1 MVRMRIPMFLNSIAS
16 LSDEELMKRVASKDD
31 DRAFDELY
39 HRHARRVMGF
49 LLRQLGDSERAADL
63 VQDAFLRLWSS
74 RERYL
79 SGKCFSTWLF
89 SIAYNLLK
97 NEYRRSG
104 YSIEYAEHVINS
116 TTEEQD
122 DDLDVRLDDRMFD
135 AALRQELSL
144 LDAESR
150 LLFSL
155 RFEEEMTVPQIA
167 EVMKIPEGTVK
178 SRQHTII
185 RNLKQ
190 KLKIYEIRR

>member
-1 MVRMRIPMFLNSIAS
+1 MRIPLFFNSIAS
-16 LSDEELMKRVASKDD
+16 LSDEDLMARVASKDD

-49 LLRQLGDSERAADL
+49 IMRQLSDSDRAADL

-74 RERYL
+74 RERYIAD
-79 SGKCFSTWLF
+79 KCFSTWLF

-104 YSIEYAEHVINS
+104 YSSKYVEHVMNS
-116 TTEEQD
+116 TTEEQEED
-122 DDLDVRLDDRMFD
+122 MDLRLDDHLFD
-135 AALRQELSL
+135 EALRAELSM
-144 LDAESR
+144 LDADSR

-178 SRQHTII
+178 SRQHTIV

>member
-1 MVRMRIPMFLNSIAS
+1 MRIPLIFNSIAS
-16 LSDEELMKRVASKDD
+16 LSDEDLMKRVASKDD

-104 YSIEYAEHVINS
+104 YSVEYAEHVINC

-122 DDLDVRLDDRMFD
+122 DDLDVRLDDKLFD

-155 RFEEEMTVPQIA
+155 RFEEGMTVPQIA

>member
-1 MVRMRIPMFLNSIAS
+1 MRIPLFFNSIAS
-16 LSDEELMKRVASKDD
+16 LSDEDLMARVASKDD

-49 LLRQLGDSERAADL
+49 IMRQLSDSDRAADL

-74 RERYL
+74 RERYIAD
-79 SGKCFSTWLF
+79 KCFSTWLF

-104 YSIEYAEHVINS
+104 YQNEYTEHVMNS
-116 TTEEQD
+116 TTEVHNED
-122 DDLDVRLDDRMFD
+122 WDVKLDDHLFD
-135 AALRQELSL
+135 AALHKELSL
-144 LDAESR
+144 LDADSR

>member
-1 MVRMRIPMFLNSIAS
+1 MFLNPIAS
-16 LSDEELMKRVASKDD
+16 LSDEDLMKRVASKDD

-104 YSIEYAEHVINS
+104 YSVEYAEHVINR

-122 DDLDVRLDDRMFD
+122 EDLDVRLDDKLFD
-135 AALRQELSL
+135 AALRQELSQ

>member
-1 MVRMRIPMFLNSIAS
+1 MFLNPIAS
-16 LSDEELMKRVASKDD
+16 LSDEELMKRMASKDD

-74 RERYL
+74 REWYL

-104 YSIEYAEHVINS
+104 YSVEYAEHVINR

-122 DDLDVRLDDRMFD
+122 DNLDVKLDDKLFD

>member
-1 MVRMRIPMFLNSIAS
+1 MRIPLIFVNKAS

-104 YSIEYAEHVINS
+104 YSVEYAEYVINS

-122 DDLDVRLDDRMFD
+122 DDLDVKLDDRLFD

>member
-1 MVRMRIPMFLNSIAS
+1 MRIPLIFVNKAS

-104 YSIEYAEHVINS
+104 YSVEYAEHVINS

-122 DDLDVRLDDRMFD
+122 DDLDVKLDDRLFD

>member
-1 MVRMRIPMFLNSIAS
+1 MRIPLIFVNKAS

-49 LLRQLGDSERAADL
+49 LMRQLGDSERAADL

-104 YSIEYAEHVINS
+104 YSNEYAEHVMNS

-122 DDLDVRLDDRMFD
+122 DDLDVRLDDKLFD
-135 AALRQELSL
+135 AALCQELSL

>member
-1 MVRMRIPMFLNSIAS
+1 MRIPLIFNSIVS
-16 LSDEELMKRVASKDD
+16 LSDEDLMKRVADKDD

-49 LLRQLGDSERAADL
+49 LMRQLSDSEKAADL
-63 VQDAFLRLWSS
+63 VQDAFMRLWSS
-74 RERYL
+74 RNRYL
-79 SGKCFSTWLF
+79 SDKCFSTWLF
-89 SIAYNLLK
+89 SITYNLLR

-104 YSIEYAEHVINS
+104 YSSEYAEHVMNS

-122 DDLDVRLDDRMFD
+122 EDLDVRLDDRMFD
-135 AALRQELSL
+135 EALRKELSL

-185 RNLKQ
+185 RNLKH

>member
-1 MVRMRIPMFLNSIAS
+1 MRIPLIFNSVVS
-16 LSDEELMKRVASKDD
+16 LSDEDLMKRVASKDD

-39 HRHARRVMGF
+39 HRYARRVMGF
-49 LLRQLGDSERAADL
+49 LMRQLNDSEKAADL
-63 VQDAFLRLWSS
+63 VQDAFMRLWSS
-74 RERYL
+74 RERYV
-79 SGKCFSTWLF
+79 SDRCFSTWLF

-104 YSIEYAEHVINS
+104 YSSKYVEHVMNC
-116 TTEEQD
+116 TTEEHG
-122 DDLDVRLDDRMFD
+122 DDLDLRLDDHLFD
-135 AALRQELSL
+135 EALRKELSL
-144 LDAESR
+144 LDADSR

-178 SRQHTII
+178 SRQHTIV
-185 RNLKQ
+185 RNMKQ

>member
-1 MVRMRIPMFLNSIAS
+1 MRIPLFFNSIAS
-16 LSDEELMKRVASKDD
+16 LSDEDLMARVASKDD

-49 LLRQLGDSERAADL
+49 IMRQLSDSDRAADL

-74 RERYL
+74 RERYIAD
-79 SGKCFSTWLF
+79 KCFSTWLF

-104 YSIEYAEHVINS
+104 YQNEYTEHVMNS
-116 TTEEQD
+116 TTEVHDED
-122 DDLDVRLDDRMFD
+122 WDVKLDDHLFD
-135 AALRQELSL
+135 EVLHKELSL
-144 LDAESR
+144 LDADSR

>member
-1 MVRMRIPMFLNSIAS
+1 MRIPLIFVNKAS
-16 LSDEELMKRVASKDD
+16 LSDEELMKRMASKDD

-97 NEYRRSG
+97 NEYRRLG
-104 YSIEYAEHVINS
+104 YSVEYAEHVINS

-122 DDLDVRLDDRMFD
+122 DDLDVKLDDRLFD

>member
-1 MVRMRIPMFLNSIAS
+1 MRLPLIFVNKAS

-49 LLRQLGDSERAADL
+49 LMRQLGDSERAADL

-97 NEYRRSG
+97 NEYRRLG
-104 YSIEYAEHVINS
+104 YSVEYAEHVINS

-122 DDLDVRLDDRMFD
+122 DDLDVKLDNRLFD

-155 RFEEEMTVPQIA
+155 RFEEEMTIPQIA

>member
-1 MVRMRIPMFLNSIAS
+1 MRIPLIFVNKAS

-104 YSIEYAEHVINS
+104 YSVEYAEHVINR

-122 DDLDVRLDDRMFD
+122 DDLDVKLDDKLFD

>member
-1 MVRMRIPMFLNSIAS
+1 MRIPLIFVNKVA

-49 LLRQLGDSERAADL
+49 LMRQLGDSERAADL

-79 SGKCFSTWLF
+79 SDKCFSTWLF
-89 SIAYNLLK
+89 SITYNLLK

-104 YSIEYAEHVINS
+104 YSSEYAEHVINS

-122 DDLDVRLDDRMFD
+122 DDLDVKLDDRLFD
-135 AALRQELSL
+135 AALRKELSL

-155 RFEEEMTVPQIA
+155 RFEEEMTVSQIA

>member
-1 MVRMRIPMFLNSIAS
+1 MRLPLMFRNKAS
-16 LSDEELMKRVASKDD
+16 LSDEDLMRRVASKDD

-49 LLRQLGDSERAADL
+49 LMRQLGDSERAADL

-104 YSIEYAEHVINS
+104 YSVEYAEHVINS

-122 DDLDVRLDDRMFD
+122 DDLDVKLDDRLFD

-155 RFEEEMTVPQIA
+155 RFEEDMTVPQIA

>member
-1 MVRMRIPMFLNSIAS
+1 MRIPLIFNSIAS
-16 LSDEELMKRVASKDD
+16 LSDEDLMKRVASKDD

-49 LLRQLGDSERAADL
+49 LMRQLGDSERAADL

-104 YSIEYAEHVINS
+104 YSVEYAEHVINS
-116 TTEEQD
+116 TTEEQN
-122 DDLDVRLDDRMFD
+122 DDLDVRLDDKLFD

-185 RNLKQ
+185 RNMKQ

>member
-1 MVRMRIPMFLNSIAS
+1 MRLPLIFVNKAS

-104 YSIEYAEHVINS
+104 YSVEYAEHVINN

-122 DDLDVRLDDRMFD
+122 DDLDVKLDDKLFD

>member
-1 MVRMRIPMFLNSIAS
+1 MRIPLIFVNKAS

-79 SGKCFSTWLF
+79 SDKCFSTWLF

-104 YSIEYAEHVINS
+104 YSVEYAEHVINS

-122 DDLDVRLDDRMFD
+122 DDLDVKLDDRLFD

>member
-1 MVRMRIPMFLNSIAS
+1 M
-16 LSDEELMKRVASKDD
+16 
-31 DRAFDELY
+31 
-39 HRHARRVMGF
+39 
-49 LLRQLGDSERAADL
+49 
-63 VQDAFLRLWSS
+63 
-74 RERYL
+74 
-79 SGKCFSTWLF
+79 
-89 SIAYNLLK
+89 
-97 NEYRRSG
+97 G
-104 YSIEYAEHVINS
+104 YSVEYAEHVINS

-122 DDLDVRLDDRMFD
+122 DDLDVKLDDRLFD

-155 RFEEEMTVPQIA
+155 RFEEEMTIPQIA

>member
-1 MVRMRIPMFLNSIAS
+1 MRIPLFFNSIAS
-16 LSDEELMKRVASKDD
+16 LSDEDLMARVASKDD
-31 DRAFDELY
+31 DSAFDELY
-39 HRHARRVMGF
+39 HRHAWRVMGF
-49 LLRQLGDSERAADL
+49 IMRQLSDSDRAADL

-74 RERYL
+74 RERYIVD
-79 SGKCFSTWLF
+79 KCFSTWLF

-104 YSIEYAEHVINS
+104 YQNEYTEHVMNS
-116 TTEEQD
+116 TTEVHDED
-122 DDLDVRLDDRMFD
+122 WDVKLDDHLFD
-135 AALRQELSL
+135 EVLHKELSL
-144 LDAESR
+144 LDADSR

-185 RNLKQ
+185 RKLKQ

>member
-1 MVRMRIPMFLNSIAS
+1 MFLNPIAS

-97 NEYRRSG
+97 NEYRRLG
-104 YSIEYAEHVINS
+104 YSVEYAEHVINS

-122 DDLDVRLDDRMFD
+122 DDLDVKLDDKLFD

>member
-1 MVRMRIPMFLNSIAS
+1 MRIPLIFKSIAS
-16 LSDEELMKRVASKDD
+16 LSDEDLMKRVASKDD

-39 HRHARRVMGF
+39 NRHARRVMGF
-49 LLRQLGDSERAADL
+49 LVRQLNDSDKAADL
-63 VQDAFLRLWSS
+63 VQDTFLRLWSS
-74 RERYL
+74 RGRYL
-79 SGKCFSTWLF
+79 SDKCFSTWLF

-104 YSIEYAEHVINS
+104 YSSKYVEHVMNS
-116 TTEEQD
+116 TTEEQEED
-122 DDLDVRLDDRMFD
+122 MDLRLDDHLFD
-135 AALRQELSL
+135 EALRAELSM
-144 LDAESR
+144 LDADSR

-178 SRQHTII
+178 SRQHAIV

>member
-1 MVRMRIPMFLNSIAS
+1 MRIPLIFVNKAS

-104 YSIEYAEHVINS
+104 YSVEYAEHVINR

-122 DDLDVRLDDRMFD
+122 EDLDVRLDDKLFD
-135 AALRQELSL
+135 AALRQELSQ

>member
-1 MVRMRIPMFLNSIAS
+1 MRLPLIFVNKAS
-16 LSDEELMKRVASKDD
+16 LSDEELMKRVANKDD

-49 LLRQLGDSERAADL
+49 LMRQLGDSERAADL

-97 NEYRRSG
+97 NEYRRLG
-104 YSIEYAEHVINS
+104 YSVEYAEHVINS

-122 DDLDVRLDDRMFD
+122 EDLDVKLDDRLFD

>member
-1 MVRMRIPMFLNSIAS
+1 MRIPLIFNSMVS
-16 LSDEELMKRVASKDD
+16 LSDEDLMKRVASKDD

-104 YSIEYAEHVINS
+104 YSLEYAEHVINR

-122 DDLDVRLDDRMFD
+122 DNLDVKLDDKLFD

>member
-1 MVRMRIPMFLNSIAS
+1 MRIPLIFVNKAS

-49 LLRQLGDSERAADL
+49 LLRQLGDSEKAADL
-63 VQDAFLRLWSS
+63 VQDAFMRLWSS

-79 SGKCFSTWLF
+79 SDKGFSTWLF

-104 YSIEYAEHVINS
+104 YSVEYAEHVINR

-122 DDLDVRLDDRMFD
+122 DNLDVKLDDKLFD

>member
-1 MVRMRIPMFLNSIAS
+1 MRIPLIFNSIAS
-16 LSDEELMKRVASKDD
+16 LSDEDLMKRVASKDD

-49 LLRQLGDSERAADL
+49 LMRQLGDSERAADL

-104 YSIEYAEHVINS
+104 YSVEYAEHVINR

-122 DDLDVRLDDRMFD
+122 DNLDVKLDDKLFD

-155 RFEEEMTVPQIA
+155 HFEEEMTVPQIA

>member
-1 MVRMRIPMFLNSIAS
+1 MRLPLLFGNKAS

-104 YSIEYAEHVINS
+104 YSVEYAEHVINR

-122 DDLDVRLDDRMFD
+122 DDLDVKLDDKLFD
-135 AALRQELSL
+135 AALRQELSQ

>member
-1 MVRMRIPMFLNSIAS
+1 MRLPLLFGNKAS
-16 LSDEELMKRVASKDD
+16 LSDEDLMKRVASKDD

-49 LLRQLGDSERAADL
+49 LMRQLGDSERAADL

-104 YSIEYAEHVINS
+104 YSVEYAEHVINR

-122 DDLDVRLDDRMFD
+122 DNLDVKLDDKLFD

>member
-1 MVRMRIPMFLNSIAS
+1 MRLPLIFVNKAS

-49 LLRQLGDSERAADL
+49 LMRQLGDSERAADL

-79 SGKCFSTWLF
+79 SDKCFSTWLF

-104 YSIEYAEHVINS
+104 YSNEYAEHVMNS
-116 TTEEQD
+116 TSEEQD
-122 DDLDVRLDDRMFD
+122 DDLDVKLDDRLFD

>member
-1 MVRMRIPMFLNSIAS
+1 MRIPLIFVNKAS

-49 LLRQLGDSERAADL
+49 LMRQLGDSERAADL

-104 YSIEYAEHVINS
+104 YSVEYAEHVINS

-122 DDLDVRLDDRMFD
+122 DDLDVRLDDKLFD
-135 AALRQELSL
+135 AALCQELSL

-185 RNLKQ
+185 RNMKQ

>member
-1 MVRMRIPMFLNSIAS
+1 MFLNSIAS

-49 LLRQLGDSERAADL
+49 LMRQLGDSERAADL

-104 YSIEYAEHVINS
+104 YSVEYAEHVINS
-116 TTEEQD
+116 TTEEQV
-122 DDLDVRLDDRMFD
+122 DDLDVRLDDKLFD
-135 AALRQELSL
+135 TALRQELSL

>member
-1 MVRMRIPMFLNSIAS
+1 MFLNSIAS

-31 DRAFDELY
+31 ERAFDELY

-49 LLRQLGDSERAADL
+49 LMRQLGDSERAADL

-104 YSIEYAEHVINS
+104 YSVEYAEHVINS
-116 TTEEQD
+116 TTEEQN
-122 DDLDVRLDDRMFD
+122 DDLDVRLDDKLFD

>member
-1 MVRMRIPMFLNSIAS
+1 MRIPLIFVNKAS

-49 LLRQLGDSERAADL
+49 LMRQLGDSERAADL

-104 YSIEYAEHVINS
+104 YSVEYAEHVINS

-122 DDLDVRLDDRMFD
+122 DDLDVKLDDRLFD